1 MNEADFPQLIAQS
14 TMLKNYLK
22 IAWRSL
28 LRSKAFS
35 AINIF
40 GLALGLAIFSLIG
53 LFVLDE
59 LAYDRYN
66 EYADRVYRINTSVK
80 INESEFNDRV
90 TPAPLAA
97 ALVKT
102 YPQVEQVVRIT
113 DGGNILVEKGG
124 ETFVEPN
131 AFSADSTLF
140 NVFTLPMLAGDPK
153 TALSGPNS
161 MVISASIAKKYFNT
175 LDVIGKTLK
184 VENTMLYKI
193 TGVIKDT
200 PPQSHI
206 HFNFIASLSGQESA
220 RSDFWL
226 SNSFA
231 TYVLLREGTS
241 QANLDT
247 YLKEI
252 ARKYAEPQV
261 IDRAHSTFAELE
273 KKGGYFKYS
282 TIPLTQIHLNSTL
295 SSELEP
301 SGNIQY
307 VYISGIIGLIIL
319 LIACINFMNLSTARS
334 AGRAKE
340 IGVRKVVGSG
350 RPNLILQFLTE
361 SLLTG
366 IVAFVLSVGIIILL
380 LPYLNQLAGKEIT
393 LYSSI
398 IFWLLPGLLC
408 VALLSGLLA
417 SIYPAFVLSAFDPV
431 EILKGKFVLNIK
443 GYKLRNAL
451 VVFQFTIAIIL
462 IAGTLIIYGQLD
474 FIRNKDLGYS
484 REQVL
489 VIRNA
494 YALGGHTETFKN
506 EVLGILGVLS
516 GSLSGNLPT
525 STANDWNKNAYSRDA
540 TMSASQ
546 TQTIVDWN
554 VDAGYIPTLKMQIV
568 EGRNFSEKMA
578 SDSSAIIIN
587 ETAARAFG
595 FENPLNAK
603 VYDFNSGKNSVEEY
617 HIVGVVKDFNAGSLR
632 YGTEPLLMHY
642 SKHGGQF
649 TFRLK
654 TEDVSSVIAQIKSR
668 YHSFDKMSSQP
679 FLYSFLDDDF
689 NSLYKSEERT
699 GRVFITFAAL
709 AIFIACLGLFGLA
722 SYSAEQRIK
731 EIGVRKVLGAT
742 VHNIVGLLSRDFIKL
757 VFIAIIIASP
767 IAWWIM
773 DKWLGDFAYRVH
785 INWKVFAI
793 SGLAAVFIALFTVS
807 FKAIKAA
814 LMNPVKSLRSE

>member
-1 MNEADFPQLIAQS
+1 
-14 TMLKNYLK
+14 MLKNYIK
-22 IAWRSL
+22 IACRNL
-28 LRSKAFS
+28 LRNKAFS
-35 AINIF
+35 VINIF

-66 EYADRVYRINTSVK
+66 EYADRIYRINTSIK

-90 TPAPLAA
+90 TPAPMAGVLAA
-97 ALVKT
+97 T
-102 YPQVEQVVRIT
+102 YPQIEQVVRIT
-113 DGGNILVEKGG
+113 DGGDILVEKDG
-124 ETFVEPN
+124 ETFVESN

-140 NVFTLPMLAGDPK
+140 SVFTLPMLAGNAK

-175 LDVIGKTLK
+175 IDVIGKTLK
-184 VENTMLYKI
+184 IDNNSFYNI
-193 TGVIKDT
+193 TGVIEDT
-200 PPQSHI
+200 PAQSHL
-206 HFNFIASLSGQESA
+206 HFNFIVSLSGREWA
-220 RSDFWL
+220 KSDFWL

-241 QANLDT
+241 QANLDD
-247 YLKEI
+247 YLKEV

-261 IDRAHSTFAELE
+261 IARTNSTFAELE

-282 TIPLTQIHLNSTL
+282 TIPLTQIHLNSIL

-307 VYISGIIGLIIL
+307 VYISAIIGLIIL
-319 LIACINFMNLSTARS
+319 LIACINFMNLSTTRS

-350 RPNLILQFLTE
+350 RLNLIIQFLAE

-366 IVAFVLSVGIIILL
+366 IVAFVLSLGIIILL
-380 LPYLNQLAGKEIT
+380 LPYLNQLSGKEIT
-393 LYSSI
+393 LNLSI
-398 IFWLLPGLLC
+398 VLWLFPALLG
-408 VALLSGLLA
+408 VALISGLMA
-417 SIYPAFVLSAFDPV
+417 SIYPAFILSAFDPV
-431 EILKGKFVLNIK
+431 EILKGKFVLNIR

-451 VVFQFTIAIIL
+451 VVFQFAVAIIL
-462 IAGTLIIYGQLD
+462 IAGTLIIYRQLD
-474 FIRNKDLGYS
+474 FIKNKDIGYS
-484 REQVL
+484 REQVV
-489 VIRNA
+489 VIKNA
-494 YALGGHTETFKN
+494 NALGSNTEAFKN
-506 EVLGILGVLS
+506 EVLAIPGVLS

-525 STANDWNKNAYSRDA
+525 STANDWNKNAYSKEA
-540 TMSASQ
+540 TLRASQ
-546 TQTIVDWN
+546 TKTIVDWN

-568 EGRNFSEKMA
+568 EGRNFSEKIA
-578 SDSSAIIIN
+578 TDSSAIIIN

-595 FENPLNAK
+595 FKEPLNAK
-603 VYDFNSGKNSVEEY
+603 LYDFNSRTNSVDEY
-617 HIVGVVKDFNAGSLR
+617 HIVGVVKDFNAGSLK

-642 SKHGGQF
+642 SKYGGQF

-654 TEDVSSVIAQIKSR
+654 TEDVSAVIAMIKSR
-668 YHSFDKMSSQP
+668 YHGFDKMGSQP

-689 NSLYKSEERT
+689 NSLYKNEERI
-699 GRVFITFAAL
+699 GRVFVAFAAL

-731 EIGVRKVLGAT
+731 EIGVRKVLGASA
-742 VHNIVGLLSRDFIKL
+742 HDIVGLLSRDFIKL
-757 VFIAIIIASP
+757 VLIALIIASP
-767 IAWWIM
+767 VAWWIM
-773 DKWLGDFAYRVH
+773 NKWLEGFVYRVH

-793 SGLAAVFIALFTVS
+793 SGLLAVFIALFTVS

-814 LMNPVKSLRSE
+814 LRNPVRSLRSE